1 MDPFTIITT
10 ALIAGAAAGGKDA
23 ASAAVRDAY
32 AALRERL
39 TSGGDD
45 SAAVAVIEANE
56 AASGSNIDELEDVL
70 RRHRWAEDDELR
82 SVAETILSQLPS
94 DRVEDARSRID
105 LRQAQGVQIGD
116 HGTQH
121 NTFG

>member
-23 ASAAVRDAY
+23 ASAAIRDAY
-32 AALRERL
+32 SALRDRL
-39 TSGGDD
+39 TGGGDD

-56 AASGSNIDELEDVL
+56 ATPGGNVGELEDTL
-70 RRHRWAEDDELR
+70 RLHRWTGDDELR
-82 SVAETILSQLPS
+82 SVAETLLSQLPS
-94 DRVEDARSRID
+94 DRVEDARRRID
-105 LRQAQGVQIGD
+105 LRHAQGIQIGD